1 MRFPKLRTERRG
13 SPSSVYYLVGG
24 SGLIAFFLILVWVY
38 SAPAEIAE
46 SAATAAVEEFNQN
59 DRTTSSS
66 SKTSSLTTQEE
77 EIGIDN
83 NKGEHE
89 TFREDDDAQGD
100 AEVLPPP
107 ELRTEP
113 EHHIPEQKTD
123 KLPQEEKQEE
133 FSTTQEEKTEKPVP
147 EEEKRGEFSTTQEKN
162 SDMLVPEANT
172 DKLPEVIS
180 TTQAELTTENKEVA
194 TSNFE
199 TQVTESKEEK
209 AVIQTEEAAAAAAKD
224 STESEKS
231 DSQEEQQGSVAAQE
245 GKESAAAGDDVVHEK
260 WKLCA
265 WSGSQDYIP
274 CLDNTKA
281 IKALRTTK
289 HFEHRERHCPLQEE
303 LPKCLVPLPDGYTQ
317 PIRWKLSRDQIWLHN
332 VPHMGLVSYKQDQ
345 NWVRQAGD
353 KLLFPGGGTQFKSG
367 AGHYIDF
374 IQELVP
380 SIAWG
385 KHTRVVLD
393 VGCGVASF
401 GGYLFDKDV
410 ITMSF
415 APKDEHEAQVQL
427 ALERGIPAF
436 SAAMGTQRLVFPSNV
451 FDTIHCAR
459 CRVAWHGDGG
469 ILLVELNRVLRPGGV
484 FIWSATPVYKTSDE
498 DRQIWTDTVAITE
511 KLCWSLLEKGKDP
524 ETGVGVAIFQKPT
537 NNECY
542 DLREVLEPPYCEEG
556 DKPDAAWYVRMKA
569 CIHKIPIGE
578 GSRSEWPADWPLR
591 VDTPPL
597 LLSNSSKGIYGKP
610 AVEDYEFDTD
620 HWKHVIQKSYL
631 EGVGVDW
638 STVRNVMD
646 MKAGYGGFAAALI
659 MQQLWVMNIVPVNE
673 PDTLPIIFDRG
684 LIGMYH
690 DWCEPHSTYPR
701 SYDLMHADHLFSTLK
716 CNLENLVLEIDRI
729 LRPEG
734 WAIFR
739 DKVETLSKVQE
750 TLRSL
755 HWEVRLSYEQ
765 LNEQLLVAQKTFWRP
780 NTTS

>member
-24 SGLIAFFLILVWVY
+24 SALIAFLLILVWVY

-46 SAATAAVEEFNQN
+46 SAATAAVEQFNQN

-77 EIGIDN
+77 EIGNDN

-89 TFREDDDAQGD
+89 TVREEDDTQGD
-100 AEVLPPP
+100 TEVLLPP
-107 ELRTEP
+107 EVRTEP

-133 FSTTQEEKTEKPVP
+133 FSTTQEEKTDKPAP
-147 EEEKRGEFSTTQEKN
+147 EEEKGGESSTNQE
-162 SDMLVPEANT
+162 ENT
-172 DKLPEVIS
+172 
-180 TTQAELTTENKEVA
+180 
-194 TSNFE
+194 
-199 TQVTESKEEK
+199 
-209 AVIQTEEAAAAAAKD
+209 KD

-231 DSQEEQQGSVAAQE
+231 DSQEEEQGSVAAQE

-265 WSGSQDYIP
+265 WNGSQDYIP

-281 IKALRTTK
+281 IKALRSTK

-317 PIRWKLSRDQIWLHN
+317 PIRWNLSRDQIWMHN
-332 VPHMGLVSYKQDQ
+332 VPHMGLVSYKKDQ

-353 KLLFPGGGTQFKSG
+353 KLLFPGGGTQFKTG

-524 ETGVGVAIFQKPT
+524 ETGVGVAVFQKPT

-578 GSRSEWPADWPLR
+578 GSRSEWPVDWPLR

-690 DWCEPHSTYPR
+690 NWCEPHSTYPR

-716 CNLENLVLEIDRI
+716 CNLENLVLEMDRI

-739 DKVETLSKVQE
+739 DKVETLSTVQE

-765 LNEQLLVAQKTFWRP
+765 QNEQLLVAQKTFWRP
-780 NTTS
+780 KTTS